1 MATIKSIFQGIFGLK
16 KDPNATTQDVAVIK
30 VEDTNAGLVL
40 NPNGTGAIMRKVPN
54 GSTGG
59 NARGLYATDFGINET
74 HIPENVASGDYSFAA
89 GNSSRASGKGSVAF
103 GSNRCLATQE
113 GAVAMG
119 TQSEA
124 TGLYSIAIGVT
135 QRANQRGAVA
145 LGGYFLG
152 NTASGFASF
161 VVGESNTVT
170 PHYSAVIGGQ
180 SNTASTGTHATVVGG
195 QSNTSSGTHSI
206 SGGLSSTASG
216 QRAIAFGA
224 ATASGQFSLAIGDAV
239 SSSGAKSIALGADSQ
254 ATQSSSV
261 AIGNAVFAQ
270 AENSFASGNRSF
282 AYLLGQNSRANGR
295 FVANGDA
302 QQSYLT
308 ARKSDTLNSAGTTV
322 LSLDGTGTTNLIIP
336 NANNRAW
343 NVTVKWVAV
352 CTATGSGTT
361 AVGDVAIATDSF
373 MFKRV
378 GGASSIG
385 TLSNLQNSQD
395 ATMAGATCAY
405 AVGGSQDL
413 QISFTAPASANATTF
428 RVVAKVELTEVAW

>member
-1 MATIKSIFQGIFGLK
+1 MSSKFVLQQEDGT
-16 KDPNATTQDVAVIK
+16 
-30 VEDTNAGLVL
+30 VE
-40 NPNGTGAIMRKVPN
+40 
-54 GSTGG
+54 GG
-59 NARGLYATDFGINET
+59 NARGQYAVDLQMSRNDRIHVASGYGSVIAGGQFNIASSTASFIGGGYLNSNNGGYATITGGHSNIVTGSFQAIVGGISNSITSPFSTSSFIGGGENNSIT
-74 HIPENVASGDYSFAA
+74 AGAGQTNCVISGGAGNVASRGY
-89 GNSSRASGKGSVAF
+89 
-103 GSNRCLATQE
+103 ATI
-113 GAVAMG
+113 
-119 TQSEA
+119 S
-124 TGLYSIAIGVT
+124 
-135 QRANQRGAVA
+135 
-145 LGGYFLG
+145 
-152 NTASGFASF
+152 
-161 VVGESNTVT
+161 
-170 PHYSAVIGGQ
+170 GGQ
-180 SNTASTGTHATVVGG
+180 SNTASTNTHATVVGG

-373 MFKRV
+373 MFKKV
-378 GGASSIG
+378 GGTSSIG
-385 TLSNLQNSQD
+385 ILTNLQNSQD
-395 ATMAGATCAY
+395 ATMAGATCSY

-413 QISFTAPASANATTF
+413 QITFTAPASANATTF